1 MSSVWVV
8 PAGTEGHGQDG
19 DVLVRACPGGVE
31 VGRMSGTVVEWLGS
45 VPSDVLVI
53 PEVHEPT
60 AAPELEIA
68 VRGVESALVQ
78 RGG

>member
-8 PAGTEGHGQDG
+8 PAGTDSHGQDG
-19 DVLVRACPGGVE
+19 DVLVRSCPDGVE
-31 VGRMSGTVVEWLGS
+31 VGRMSGASVEWLGS
-45 VPSDVLVI
+45 VPSDTLVI
-53 PEVHEPT
+53 PEVSEPT
-60 AAPELEIA
+60 AAPELEVA